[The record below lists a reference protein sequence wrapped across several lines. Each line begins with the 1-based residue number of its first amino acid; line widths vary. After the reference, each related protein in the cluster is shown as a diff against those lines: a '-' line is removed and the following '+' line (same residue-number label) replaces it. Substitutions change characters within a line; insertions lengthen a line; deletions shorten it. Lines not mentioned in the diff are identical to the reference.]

1 MSYTVLNSAMSST
14 LLSDPEVAGLFSA
27 DADLVAMLDFE
38 AALAEAEAEAGVF
51 SSRLA
56 QQIAAACRGFRPDM
70 VRLDAGISRDGM
82 AVPDLVAQLR
92 EAIGTEASKYL
103 HFGATSQ
110 DVIDTSLT
118 SRLQRVNQILEP
130 RLLNVCASLA
140 HLDKRFG
147 TNQLMARTRMQS
159 ALPILAGHRIH
170 SWRAPLL
177 DLSDD
182 FGQIQIA
189 VHALQFGGPV
199 GTLDRLG
206 AKAPE
211 IRRLLADSLGLSDPG
226 TAWHTDRSRLLN
238 YSFWLTK
245 LATALGKIGHDIMLM
260 AQDERA
266 EIRLAGAGGSSAM
279 AHKKN
284 PVKAE
289 VLLALARFVSTL
301 HAGLQ
306 QSALH
311 EQERS
316 GTNWTLEWML
326 LPQICIATGTALITV
341 QALLASVDAMGQN

>member
-1 MSYTVLNSAMSST
+1 
-14 LLSDPEVAGLFSA
+14 
-27 DADLVAMLDFE
+27 
-38 AALAEAEAEAGVF
+38 
-51 SSRLA
+51 
-56 QQIAAACRGFRPDM
+56 
-70 VRLDAGISRDGM
+70 M

-147 TNQLMARTRMQS
+147 THQLMARTRMQS

-199 GTLDRLG
+199 GTLDWLG
-206 AKAPE
+206 AKGPE
-211 IRRLLADSLGLSDPG
+211 IRRLLADCLGLSDPG

>member
-1 MSYTVLNSAMSST
+1 MSYTVLNSALSST
-14 LLSDPEVAGLFSA
+14 LLGDSEVAGLFSA
-27 DADLVAMLDFE
+27 DADFAAMLNFE

-51 SSRLA
+51 STQLA
-56 QQIAAACRGFRPDM
+56 HQIAAACRVFQPDM
-70 VRLDAGISRDGM
+70 ARLDTGISHDGM
-82 AVPDLVAQLR
+82 AVPDLVGQLR
-92 EAIGTEASKYL
+92 EAIDTEASKYL
-103 HFGATSQ
+103 HFGVTSQ

-118 SRLQRVNQILEP
+118 LRLQQVNQIFEH
-130 RLLNVCASLA
+130 RLANVCASLA
-140 HLDKRFG
+140 DLDQRFG
-147 TNQLMARTRMQS
+147 TRQMMARTRMQS
-159 ALPILAGHRIH
+159 ALPILVSHRIDG
-170 SWRAPLL
+170 WRAPLL
-177 DLSDD
+177 DLFDD
-182 FGQIQIA
+182 FGQIQTA
-189 VHALQFGGPV
+189 AHALQFGGPV

-206 AKAPE
+206 SKAPE
-211 IRRLLADSLGLSDPG
+211 VRRLLADRLGLTDPG

-260 AQDERA
+260 AQDERS
-266 EIRLAGAGGSSAM
+266 EITLAGAGGSSAM

-326 LPQICIATGTALITV
+326 LPQICIATGTALNTA
-341 QALLASVDAMGQN
+341 QSLLASVDLLGEG

>member
-1 MSYTVLNSAMSST
+1 MA
-14 LLSDPEVAGLFSA
+14 
-27 DADLVAMLDFE
+27 
-38 AALAEAEAEAGVF
+38 
-51 SSRLA
+51 
-56 QQIAAACRGFRPDM
+56 
-70 VRLDAGISRDGM
+70 RLDAGISRDGM

-92 EAIGTEASKYL
+92 EAIGTDASKYL

-118 SRLQRVNQILEP
+118 SRLQQVNQILES

-147 TNQLMARTRMQS
+147 TRQMMARTRMQS

-170 SWRAPLL
+170 SWRSPLL

-189 VHALQFGGPV
+189 VQALQFGGPV

-211 IRRLLADSLGLSDPG
+211 IRCLLADCLGLSDPG

-245 LATALGKIGHDIMLM
+245 LATALGKIGHGIMLM

-266 EIRLAGAGGSSAM
+266 EIRFAGAGGSSAM
-279 AHKKN
+279 VHKK
-284 PVKAE
+284 PSKGRSA
-289 VLLALARFVSTL
+289 
-301 HAGLQ
+301 AGLG
-306 QSALH
+306 A
-311 EQERS
+311 
-316 GTNWTLEWML
+316 
-326 LPQICIATGTALITV
+326 ICINITCGAATIRAARTRALGHQLDARMDAAAPDLYCHRDRIDHS
-341 QALLASVDAMGQN
+341 ASASGIG

>member
-1 MSYTVLNSAMSST
+1 
-14 LLSDPEVAGLFSA
+14 
-27 DADLVAMLDFE
+27 
-38 AALAEAEAEAGVF
+38 
-51 SSRLA
+51 
-56 QQIAAACRGFRPDM
+56 
-70 VRLDAGISRDGM
+70 
-82 AVPDLVAQLR
+82 
-92 EAIGTEASKYL
+92 
-103 HFGATSQ
+103 
-110 DVIDTSLT
+110 
-118 SRLQRVNQILEP
+118 
-130 RLLNVCASLA
+130 
-140 HLDKRFG
+140 
-147 TNQLMARTRMQS
+147 MARTRMQS

-206 AKAPE
+206 TKAPE
-211 IRRLLADSLGLSDPG
+211 IRRLLAGSLGLSDPG

>member
-1 MSYTVLNSAMSST
+1 
-14 LLSDPEVAGLFSA
+14 
-27 DADLVAMLDFE
+27 
-38 AALAEAEAEAGVF
+38 
-51 SSRLA
+51 
-56 QQIAAACRGFRPDM
+56 M

-92 EAIGTEASKYL
+92 EAICTEASKYL

-147 TNQLMARTRMQS
+147 TRQMMARTRMQT
-159 ALPILAGHRIH
+159 ALPILVGHRIH
-170 SWRAPLL
+170 SWRATLL
-177 DLSDD
+177 DLSED

-206 AKAPE
+206 AKAPK
-211 IRRLLADSLGLSDPG
+211 IRRLLAESLGLSDPG

-341 QALLASVDAMGQN
+341 RALLASVDAMGQN

>member
-1 MSYTVLNSAMSST
+1 
-14 LLSDPEVAGLFSA
+14 
-27 DADLVAMLDFE
+27 
-38 AALAEAEAEAGVF
+38 
-51 SSRLA
+51 
-56 QQIAAACRGFRPDM
+56 
-70 VRLDAGISRDGM
+70 
-82 AVPDLVAQLR
+82 
-92 EAIGTEASKYL
+92 
-103 HFGATSQ
+103 
-110 DVIDTSLT
+110 
-118 SRLQRVNQILEP
+118 
-130 RLLNVCASLA
+130 LA

-211 IRRLLADSLGLSDPG
+211 IRRLLADCLGLSDPG

-289 VLLALARFVSTL
+289 VLPALARFVSTL

-341 QALLASVDAMGQN
+341 QALLASVDALGQN

>member
-1 MSYTVLNSAMSST
+1 MA
-14 LLSDPEVAGLFSA
+14 
-27 DADLVAMLDFE
+27 
-38 AALAEAEAEAGVF
+38 
-51 SSRLA
+51 
-56 QQIAAACRGFRPDM
+56 
-70 VRLDAGISRDGM
+70 RLDAGISRDGM

-92 EAIGTEASKYL
+92 EAIGTDASKYL

-118 SRLQRVNQILEP
+118 SRLQQVNQILES

-147 TNQLMARTRMQS
+147 TRQMMARTRMQS

-170 SWRAPLL
+170 SWRSPLL

-189 VHALQFGGPV
+189 VQALQFGGPV

-211 IRRLLADSLGLSDPG
+211 IRCLLADCLGLSDPG